1 LLKTFLEASSTETIL
16 RTYVPCEKRLEGWVQ
31 IACIVLRAHC
41 FLTLWYLSVS
51 LLWTKSPVFP
61 PSDNSSQGIKPQLF
75 WLADRQNSPTKHSLA
90 SPWSAIV
97 KCPKGSRSYTR
108 PLVCPCLESWP
119 QCYLQLRLALG
130 GPFRAGLARGVI
142 LLRINE
148 TASLYK
154 VPRES

>member
-1 LLKTFLEASSTETIL
+1 MRKEVGGLGSDSL
-16 RTYVPCEKRLEGWVQ
+16 
-31 IACIVLRAHC
+31 HC
-41 FLTLWYLSVS
+41 FKGS
-51 LLWTKSPVFP
+51 LLSYFMVSIGIASMDEVTRLPTIRQLES
-61 PSDNSSQGIKPQLF
+61 GIKPQLF
-75 WLADRQNSPTKHSLA
+75 WLADRQNSATKHSLA

-142 LLRINE
+142 LLRTNE
-148 TASLYK
+148 TASLYEL
-154 VPRES
+154 PLLLSSPLPSDNNEDSPATT